1 MQTMGTNRME
11 AFSDGVIAIIL
22 TVMVLELKVPTG
34 TTLSAVKAV
43 IPTLLSYT
51 LSFLLIAIM
60 WVNHHHMMHLAKHAS
75 AKLLRANNNL
85 LFWMSLIPFVT
96 AYLGQ
101 THGAPLAV
109 AAYGLVLTFSAAGF
123 TLVRWAVTADHHGH
137 AGTQEQNRRALRK
150 SVWSSLLYAS
160 SVPLAFVHISLSFI
174 IFLLIPAMYFL
185 PERKIEELIA
195 EL

>member
-1 MQTMGTNRME
+1 MQTMGTNRIE

-51 LSFLLIAIM
+51 LSFLIIAIM
-60 WVNHHHMMHLAKHAS
+60 WVNHHHMMHLAKHAN
-75 AKLLRANNNL
+75 AKLLWANNNL

-101 THGAPLAV
+101 TRGAPLAV
-109 AAYGLVLTFSAAGF
+109 AGYGLVLTFSAAGF
-123 TLVRWAVTADHHGH
+123 TLVRWAVTAIIL
-137 AGTQEQNRRALRK
+137 ATLEPRNKTVARCARACGRVCSMPRPCRWRSFTSRCL
-150 SVWSSLLYAS
+150 SLFFS
-160 SVPLAFVHISLSFI
+160 
-174 IFLLIPAMYFL
+174 
-185 PERKIEELIA
+185 
-195 EL
+195 

>member
-1 MQTMGTNRME
+1 MQTMGTNRIE

-22 TVMVLELKVPTG
+22 TVMVLELKMPM
-34 TTLSAVKAV
+34 SASLPAIKAAV
-43 IPTLLSYT
+43 PTLLSYA
-51 LSFLLIAIM
+51 LSFLIVAIM
-60 WVNHHHMMHLAKHAS
+60 WVNHHHMMHLAKHSSAS
-75 AKLLRANNNL
+75 LLWANNNL

-96 AYLGQ
+96 AFLGQ

-109 AAYGLVLTFSAAGF
+109 AAYGLVLTLAAVAF
-123 TLVRWAVTADHHGH
+123 TLLRLAITRDPHGH
-137 AGTQEQNRRALRK
+137 VSAREQNRRALHK
-150 SVWSSLLYAS
+150 SMWASVLYAS
-160 SVPLAFVHISLSFI
+160 SVPLAFVHISLSFF

>member
-1 MQTMGTNRME
+1 MQTMGTNRIE

-22 TVMVLELKVPTG
+22 TVMVLELKVPAG

-51 LSFLLIAIM
+51 LSFLIIAIM

-75 AKLLRANNNL
+75 ASLLWANNNL

-96 AYLGQ
+96 AFMGQ

-109 AAYGLVLTFSAAGF
+109 AAYGLVLTFAAAGF
-123 TLVRWAVTADHHGH
+123 TLLRLAIARDPHSH
-137 AGTQEQNRRALRK
+137 ASAQEQHRRALRK
-150 SVWSSLLYAS
+150 SIWANVLYAS
-160 SVPLAFVHISLSFI
+160 SVPLAFV
-174 IFLLIPAMYFL
+174 
-185 PERKIEELIA
+185 
-195 EL
+195 

>member
-1 MQTMGTNRME
+1 MQTMGTNRIE

-22 TVMVLELKVPTG
+22 TVMVLELKVPTSA
-34 TTLSAVKAV
+34 TLPAVRAV
-43 IPTLLSYT
+43 VPTLLSYA
-51 LSFLLIAIM
+51 LSFLIVAIM

-75 AKLLRANNNL
+75 AKLLWANNNL

-101 THGAPLAV
+101 TRGAPLVV
-109 AAYGLVLTFSAAGF
+109 AAYGLVLTFCAAGF
-123 TLVRWAVTADHHGH
+123 TLLRYAVTLDHPGH
-137 AGTQEQNRRALRK
+137 AGTQEQNRRAIRK
-150 SVWSSLLYAS
+150 STWSCLLYAS
-160 SVPLAFVHISLSFI
+160 SVPLAFVHISISFF
-174 IFLLIPAMYFL
+174 IFLLIPAIYFL